1 MGFMT
6 YLNDLKYKYSG
17 FSIAEKIIFL
27 NIIFFLIPYLINT
40 LLFLFNINSKSYI
53 ELFLLS
59 PELNNLIIKPW
70 TVVTYSFIHD
80 GFFHLFW
87 NMLLLY
93 YISRMILNLFS
104 SSTFIN
110 IYFLGVIIGGIF
122 FLLSYSFFPV
132 FKGDFSSMGGSSAG
146 VMAAIIFMCAYSPEN
161 EIRLF
166 FFNIKLKYI
175 GVLFFVFDIIQIP
188 YGNAGGH
195 IAHIGGAILGFFYA
209 RNFINGRDIGSGFE
223 NLWKFF
229 LKKRRKK
236 ATNKFLRDINNIN
249 KKPEKSYKQKSIDAI
264 LDKISKS
271 GYESLSDKEKDFLSR
286 YGED

>member
-17 FSIAEKIIFL
+17 FSIAGKIIFL

-40 LLFLFNINSKSYI
+40 LFFLFNINSKSYI

-59 PELNNLIIKPW
+59 PEFNNLIIKPW

-104 SSTFIN
+104 SFTFIN
-110 IYFLGVIIGGIF
+110 VYFLGVIIGGIF

-209 RNFINGRDIGSGFE
+209 RNLINGRDIGSGFE

-236 ATNKFLRDINNIN
+236 VTNKFSQDIN
-249 KKPEKSYKQKSIDAI
+249 KPEKSYKQKSIDAI

>member
-59 PELNNLIIKPW
+59 PEFNNLIIKPW

-110 IYFLGVIIGGIF
+110 IYFLGVIIGGII

-146 VMAAIIFMCAYSPEN
+146 VMAAIIFICAYSPEN

-166 FFNIKLKYI
+166 VFNIKLKYVGI
-175 GVLFFVFDIIQIP
+175 LFFVFDIIQIP

-209 RNFINGRDIGSGFE
+209 RNLINGRDIGSGFE

-236 ATNKFLRDINNIN
+236 ATNKFFLDINKVN
-249 KKPEKSYKQKSIDAI
+249 KNPEKSYKQKSIDAI

>member
-1 MGFMT
+1 MT

-70 TVVTYSFIHD
+70 TLVTYSFIHD

-209 RNFINGRDIGSGFE
+209 RNLINGRDIGSGFE

-236 ATNKFLRDINNIN
+236 ATNKLFQDINKIN

>member
-209 RNFINGRDIGSGFE
+209 RNLINGRDIGSGFE

>member
-1 MGFMT
+1 MT

-104 SSTFIN
+104 SSTFVN

-209 RNFINGRDIGSGFE
+209 RNLINGRDIGSGFE

-236 ATNKFLRDINNIN
+236 ATNKFPRDINKIN
-249 KKPEKSYKQKSIDAI
+249 KKPETSYKQKSIDEI

-271 GYESLSDKEKDFLSR
+271 GYESLSDKEKDFLNR

>member
-1 MGFMT
+1 MT

-40 LLFLFNINSKSYI
+40 LLFLFNLNSKSYI

-70 TVVTYSFIHD
+70 TLVTYSFIHD

-188 YGNAGGH
+188 YGNSGGH

-209 RNFINGRDIGSGFE
+209 RNLINGRDIGSGFE

-229 LKKRRKK
+229 LKERRKK
-236 ATNKFLRDINNIN
+236 ATNKLFQDINKIN
-249 KKPEKSYKQKSIDAI
+249 NKPEKSYKQKSIDAI

-271 GYESLSDKEKDFLSR
+271 GYESLSDKEKDFLNR

>member
-40 LLFLFNINSKSYI
+40 LLFLFNISSKSYI

-70 TVVTYSFIHD
+70 TLVTYSFIHD

-146 VMAAIIFMCAYSPEN
+146 VMAVIIFMCAYSPEN

-188 YGNAGGH
+188 YGNSGGH

-209 RNFINGRDIGSGFE
+209 RNLINGRDIGSGFE

-236 ATNKFLRDINNIN
+236 ATNKLFQDINKIN

-271 GYESLSDKEKDFLSR
+271 GYESLSDKEKDFLNR

>member
-27 NIIFFLIPYLINT
+27 NIIFFLIPYLTNT

-70 TVVTYSFIHD
+70 TLVTYSFIHN

-188 YGNAGGH
+188 YGNSGGH

-209 RNFINGRDIGSGFE
+209 RNLINGRDIGSGFE

-236 ATNKFLRDINNIN
+236 ATNKLLQDINKIN
-249 KKPEKSYKQKSIDAI
+249 KRPEKSYKQKSIDAI

-271 GYESLSDKEKDFLSR
+271 GYESLSDKEKDFLNR

>member
-17 FSIAEKIIFL
+17 FSIAGKIIFL

-59 PELNNLIIKPW
+59 PEFNNLIIKPW

-161 EIRLF
+161 KIRLF
-166 FFNIKLKYI
+166 LFNIKLKYI

-209 RNFINGRDIGSGFE
+209 RNLINGRDIGSGFE
-223 NLWKFF
+223 NLRKFF

-236 ATNKFLRDINNIN
+236 TTNKFFRDINKVN
-249 KKPEKSYKQKSIDAI
+249 KKLEKSYKQKSIDAI

>member
-1 MGFMT
+1 MT

-17 FSIAEKIIFL
+17 FSIAGKIIFL

-59 PELNNLIIKPW
+59 PEFNNLIIKPW

-104 SSTFIN
+104 SFTFIN
-110 IYFLGVIIGGIF
+110 VYFLGVIIGGIF

-209 RNFINGRDIGSGFE
+209 RNLINGRDIGSGFE
-223 NLWKFF
+223 NLRKFF

-236 ATNKFLRDINNIN
+236 TTNKFFRDINKVN
-249 KKPEKSYKQKSIDAI
+249 KKLEKSYKQKSIDAI

>member
-1 MGFMT
+1 MT

-146 VMAAIIFMCAYSPEN
+146 VMSAIIFMCAYSPEN

-166 FFNIKLKYI
+166 VFNIKLKYI
-175 GVLFFVFDIIQIP
+175 GILFFVFDIIQIP
-188 YGNAGGH
+188 YGNSGGH

-209 RNFINGRDIGSGFE
+209 RNLINGRDIGSGFE

-236 ATNKFLRDINNIN
+236 ATNKLFQDINKIN

-271 GYESLSDKEKDFLSR
+271 GYESLSDKEKDFLNR

>member
-1 MGFMT
+1 MT

-70 TVVTYSFIHD
+70 TLVTYSFIHD

-188 YGNAGGH
+188 YGNSGGH

-209 RNFINGRDIGSGFE
+209 RNLINGRDIGSGFE

-229 LKKRRKK
+229 LKERRKK
-236 ATNKFLRDINNIN
+236 ATNKLFQDINKIN
-249 KKPEKSYKQKSIDAI
+249 NKPEKSYKQKSIDAI

-271 GYESLSDKEKDFLSR
+271 GYESLSDKEKDFLNR

>member
-40 LLFLFNINSKSYI
+40 LFFLFNINSKSYI

-59 PELNNLIIKPW
+59 PEFNNLIIKPW

-209 RNFINGRDIGSGFE
+209 RNLINGRDIGSGFE
-223 NLWKFF
+223 NLRKFF

-236 ATNKFLRDINNIN
+236 TTNKFFRDINKVN
-249 KKPEKSYKQKSIDAI
+249 KKLEKSYKQKSIDAI

>member
-1 MGFMT
+1 MT

-188 YGNAGGH
+188 YGNSGGH

-209 RNFINGRDIGSGFE
+209 RNLINGRDIGSGFE

-229 LKKRRKK
+229 LKERRKK
-236 ATNKFLRDINNIN
+236 ATNKLFQDISKINN
-249 KKPEKSYKQKSIDAI
+249 KPEKSYKQKSIDAI

-271 GYESLSDKEKDFLSR
+271 GYESLSDKEKDFLNR

>member
-1 MGFMT
+1 MT

-59 PELNNLIIKPW
+59 PEFNNLIIKPW

-209 RNFINGRDIGSGFE
+209 RNLINGRDIGSGFE
-223 NLWKFF
+223 NLRKFF

-236 ATNKFLRDINNIN
+236 TTNKFFRDINKVN
-249 KKPEKSYKQKSIDAI
+249 KKLEKSYKQKSIDAI

>member
-1 MGFMT
+1 MT
-6 YLNDLKYKYSG
+6 YLNDFKYKYLG

-59 PELNNLIIKPW
+59 PEFNNLIIKPW

-166 FFNIKLKYI
+166 VFNIKLKYVGI
-175 GVLFFVFDIIQIP
+175 LFFVFDIIQIP

-209 RNFINGRDIGSGFE
+209 RNLINGRDIGSGFE

-236 ATNKFLRDINNIN
+236 ATNKFFLDINKVN
-249 KKPEKSYKQKSIDAI
+249 KNPEKSYKQKSIDAI

>member
-1 MGFMT
+1 MT

-70 TVVTYSFIHD
+70 TLVTYSFIHD

-209 RNFINGRDIGSGFE
+209 RNLINGRDIGSGFE

-236 ATNKFLRDINNIN
+236 ATNKFLRDINKIN
-249 KKPEKSYKQKSIDAI
+249 NKPEKSYKQKSIDAI

-271 GYESLSDKEKDFLSR
+271 GYESLSDKEKDFLNR

>member
-1 MGFMT
+1 MT

-40 LLFLFNINSKSYI
+40 LFFLFNINSKSYI

-59 PELNNLIIKPW
+59 PEFNNLIIKPW

-209 RNFINGRDIGSGFE
+209 RNLINGRDIGSGFE
-223 NLWKFF
+223 NLRKFF

-236 ATNKFLRDINNIN
+236 TTNKFFRDINKVN
-249 KKPEKSYKQKSIDAI
+249 KKLEKSYKQKSIDAI

>member
-1 MGFMT
+1 MT

-70 TVVTYSFIHD
+70 TLVTYSFIHD

-175 GVLFFVFDIIQIP
+175 GILFFVFDIIQIP

-209 RNFINGRDIGSGFE
+209 RNLINGRDIGSGFE

-236 ATNKFLRDINNIN
+236 ATNKLFQDINKIN
-249 KKPEKSYKQKSIDAI
+249 NKPEKSYKQKSIDAI

>member
-27 NIIFFLIPYLINT
+27 NIILFVIPYFINT
-40 LLFLFNINSKSYI
+40 LLFLFNLNFKSYI

-59 PELNNLIIKPW
+59 PELNDLIIRPW
-70 TVVTYSFIHD
+70 TIITYSFVHD

-104 SSTFIN
+104 PSTFIN
-110 IYFLGVIIGGIF
+110 VYFLGVIVGGIL
-122 FLLSYSFFPV
+122 FLFSYSFFPV
-132 FKGDFSSMGGSSAG
+132 FKGDISSMGGSSAG
-146 VMAAIIFMCAYSPEN
+146 VMAAIIFMCTYSPDN

-166 FFNIKLKYI
+166 FFNLKLKYI
-175 GVLFFVFDIIQIP
+175 GILFFVFDIIQIP
-188 YGNAGGH
+188 YGNSGGH
-195 IAHIGGAILGFFYA
+195 IAHVGGAILGFFYA
-209 RNFINGRDIGSGFE
+209 RNLINGRDIGSSFE
-223 NLWKFF
+223 YLWKFF
-229 LKKRRKK
+229 FRKRK
-236 ATNKFLRDINNIN
+236 NKEEKVFFQDNPKIY
-249 KKPEKSYKQKSIDAI
+249 KKPDKSEKQKRVDAI

-271 GYESLSDKEKDFLSR
+271 GYESLSDKEKNFLSR
-286 YGED
+286 YGEE